1 MQIKLA
7 AAANPGLDLI
17 VEEIQN
23 IREYKAK
30 VYKEIKLD
38 YLIPLEAANY
48 YRYSGSLTLPGC
60 TEAVTWNVVDSPI
73 IGISKNQLAELQN
86 ILGSPVVT
94 NSRPIQ
100 PLNSRIVGK
109 SLDKETLLRKY

>member
-1 MQIKLA
+1 
-7 AAANPGLDLI
+7 LDLI

-23 IREYKAK
+23 IRKYKAK
-30 VYKEIKLD
+30 VYKEIRLD
-38 YLIPLEAANY
+38 YLIPLEAVNY
-48 YRYSGSLTLPGC
+48 YRYSGSLTVPGC

-73 IGISKNQLAELQN
+73 IEISRNQFAELQT
-86 ILGSPVVT
+86 ILGSSGSPVVT

-109 SLDKETLLRKY
+109 SFR